1 MKKKSGADSGEEKH
15 KGGHVVSEQ
24 SDDDEKIWRTLVVA
38 YNYKYLLSYVNSH
51 IYLNSFWKIV

>member
-1 MKKKSGADSGEEKH
+1 MKKKFGADSGEEKH

-38 YNYKYLLSYVNSH
+38 YSYKYTY
-51 IYLNSFWKIV
+51 YLM